1 MMRARACRELVSGVG
16 RCDVNSSLNQA
27 LNNILVPLKDKITD
41 GRCDSEKEKSRPFG
55 G

>member
-1 MMRARACRELVSGVG
+1 MMRARACRELVSGA
-16 RCDVNSSLNQA
+16 RPDVNSSLNQT
-27 LNNILVPLKDKITD
+27 LDNISVLLKDKITV